1 MILLD
6 LLFGFLKVGFFAFGG
21 AYAAVPLIRDVVL
34 DYGWISEDMLAY
46 IIAVSES
53 TPGPIMVNL
62 ATYVGSTQ
70 AGALGAFI
78 ATSAV
83 VLPSFVI
90 TILIMI
96 LLKELLKNPAAKAVL
111 GGLKP
116 CIVGIIFA
124 VGVHMLLKNLGLE
137 IGEGFAPDLTAML
150 IAAGLAAVYYA
161 SRKLFAGGVT
171 VGSKKLLKN
180 GVSPIGLIVISALV
194 GILVYGT

>member
-1 MILLD
+1 MILLE
-6 LLFGFLKVGFFAFGG
+6 LLLGFLKVGCFAFGG
-21 AYAAVPLIRDVVL
+21 AYAAIPLIREVVL
-34 DYGWISEDMLAY
+34 SYGWLDDEMMSYM
-46 IIAVSES
+46 IAVSES

-70 AGALGAFI
+70 AGVLGSII

-96 LLKELLKNPAAKAVL
+96 LLKKLLKNPVAQAVL

-116 CIVGIIFA
+116 CIIGIIFA

-137 IGEGFAPDLTAML
+137 VGSFSPDLTAIL
-150 IAAGLAAVYYA
+150 IAVGLALVYYG
-161 SRKLFAGGVT
+161 SRKVL
-171 VGSKKLLKN
+171 KK
-180 GVSPIGLIVISALV
+180 GISPIGLIGISALV
-194 GILVYGT
+194 GVLVYGF

>member
-1 MILLD
+1 MIFLY

-34 DYGWISEDMLAY
+34 DYGWISEDMLTN
-46 IIAVSES
+46 IIAVAES

-70 AGALGAFI
+70 AGVLGSFI

-96 LLKELLKNPAAKAVL
+96 LLKKLLKNPVAQAIL

-116 CIVGIIFA
+116 CIIGIIFA

-137 IGEGFAPDLTAML
+137 IGSFSPDLTAIL
-150 IAAGLAAVYYA
+150 IAAGLALVYYG
-161 SRKLFAGGVT
+161 SRKVL
-171 VGSKKLLKN
+171 KK
-180 GVSPIGLIVISALV
+180 GVSPIGLVGISALV
-194 GILVYGT
+194 GVLVYGF